1 MDEAGSGALY
11 SSVENLIIPIFRVH
25 RARVYV
31 YVHIYCGKYRNDS
44 SVKRHSSSFEFPAR
58 NIITR
63 RTCTR
68 STSILKTFICRRSRW
83 RTRPY
88 KCPVR
93 VHKYAHAQR
102 QNARC
107 DALIIERRTMRMR
120 SSGKLRTVFPTLAY
134 EVSLPKAQEGKMEG
148 RKRVLRKSN
157 SHERLSR
164 QVSCSTLRAAAR
176 FPSRAARKRI
186 LDFFRENAVRL
197 FAICVC
203 AAYMHICAYRGR
215 NLFAINLA
223 RNRTR
228 YRESNSVPAPKK
240 YGSRLERQSS
250 RMSIEKEAWFYGN
263 ALIQNRSKKKYY
275 KKEISKELKIERYY
289 SINKFSTIHR
299 GSTENVQARENA
311 SLTQSTHVI

>member
-1 MDEAGSGALY
+1 MRRAYNRKTYDENAL
-11 SSVENLIIPIFRVH
+11 VRKIADRLP
-25 RARVYV
+25 
-31 YVHIYCGKYRNDS
+31 DS
-44 SVKRHSSSFEFPAR
+44 C
-58 NIITR
+58 I
-63 RTCTR
+63 R
-68 STSILKTFICRRSRW
+68 SL
-83 RTRPY
+83 
-88 KCPVR
+88 V
-93 VHKYAHAQR
+93 A
-102 QNARC
+102 
-107 DALIIERRTMRMR
+107 E
-120 SSGKLRTVFPTLAY
+120 
-134 EVSLPKAQEGKMEG
+134 AQEGKMEG

-164 QVSCSTLRAAAR
+164 QVSCSTLRAAVR

-250 RMSIEKEAWFYGN
+250 RMSIEKEA
-263 ALIQNRSKKKYY
+263 
-275 KKEISKELKIERYY
+275 
-289 SINKFSTIHR
+289 
-299 GSTENVQARENA
+299 
-311 SLTQSTHVI
+311 